1 MTRDDVTALRMWA
14 AMLMLSFMGWGA
26 VIAWWL
32 A

>member
-1 MTRDDVTALRMWA
+1 MTSDDVTALRMWA
-14 AMLMLSFMGWGA
+14 AMFALSFIGWAA